1 MDTRAVFKKKTSE
14 THKPQTTMDLN
25 AHDVLDLY
33 ASTAPVVE
41 SDDHVRLME
50 LFLDALGD
58 AEIQRALRARCDR
71 RCDRRHRPVRL
82 KLAGVRR

>member
-1 MDTRAVFKKKTSE
+1 ME
-14 THKPQTTMDLN
+14 LN

-33 ASTAPVVE
+33 ASVAPVVE

-58 AEIQRALRARCDR
+58 AEIQRVLRVR
-71 RCDRRHRPVRL
+71 RDRRHRPVRL